1 MNEVVGDGRCDALE
15 AEGGGG
21 GQSCT
26 GGASLAAEAR
36 IISSGIGAA
45 ALRCEEV
52 RAEKARG
59 EARARSMAVVLAARA
74 LADAQL
80 VADAEERASGG

>member
-1 MNEVVGDGRCDALE
+1 MHEVVGDGRCEDFEA

-26 GGASLAAEAR
+26 GGADAR

-59 EARARSMAVVLAARA
+59 EARARSIAEVLAARA

>member
-1 MNEVVGDGRCDALE
+1 MHEVVGDGRCDDFEA

-21 GQSCT
+21 GQS
-26 GGASLAAEAR
+26 
-36 IISSGIGAA
+36 
-45 ALRCEEV
+45 CEEV

-59 EARARSMAVVLAARA
+59 EARARSIAEVLAARA

>member
-1 MNEVVGDGRCDALE
+1 MHEVVGDGRCDDFEA

-26 GGASLAAEAR
+26 GGAAR

-45 ALRCEEV
+45 TLRCEEV

-59 EARARSMAVVLAARA
+59 EARARSIAEVLAARA
-74 LADAQL
+74 PADAQL